1 MPNRPKEPYA
11 VKTRKLASGNWK
23 GRVVRYDPD
32 TGKRHEFTQT
42 FDNKKAAKNWA
53 EKEAPQYREDPN
65 RKPPSDET
73 VADFV
78 QAWLDT
84 MRPPRVRNTT
94 WTAYRQ
100 KLQYVVSALVTRLL
114 HEVTTQDIQALYANL
129 GQQISPRSVNH
140 VHRVLSQALGDA
152 EDWNHILKNPAR
164 RAKPPR
170 VTEPELR
177 VPTMDESR
185 ILLEAV
191 KGHRFEALWI

>member
-78 QAWLDT
+78 SATVMSPWFLSST
-84 MRPPRVRNTT
+84 APPCP
-94 WTAYRQ
+94 
-100 KLQYVVSALVTRLL
+100 KALV
-114 HEVTTQDIQALYANL
+114 A
-129 GQQISPRSVNH
+129 
-140 VHRVLSQALGDA
+140 
-152 EDWNHILKNPAR
+152 
-164 RAKPPR
+164 
-170 VTEPELR
+170 
-177 VPTMDESR
+177 
-185 ILLEAV
+185 
-191 KGHRFEALWI
+191 